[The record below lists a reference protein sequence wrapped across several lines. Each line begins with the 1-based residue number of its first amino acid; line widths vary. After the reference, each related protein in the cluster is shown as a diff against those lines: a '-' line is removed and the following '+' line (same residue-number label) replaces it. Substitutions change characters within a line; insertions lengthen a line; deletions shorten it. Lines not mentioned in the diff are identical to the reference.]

1 MPGQAEDVHQ
11 QALQAF
17 IAKDYRRAWKLCVGF
32 MARTADNRPL
42 WIEVYVLRL
51 QAYLLPSNVNAFMED
66 ALQTCDEIEKSFEVQ
81 VPVDNDLLHLEQ
93 LRQQCEG
100 HKKCFQSK
108 KTMVE
113 TLAKKE
119 VGAMD
124 LGDLFD
130 NVQFQKWA
138 KQEMDSAFKWNL
150 SGDTVDVSNGEKE
163 TEQEIKT
170 AKPKKEDMNS
180 RVLQLEQANKY
191 LSGKLEVLQSL
202 VCVVEE
208 LVKDN
213 QELKGRIKA
222 LESYASDCHGRDLKL
237 LKHRDEEHALRAQ
250 HLGEDQEWVAKHEFR
265 PSKLTLQQATQQRS
279 EESFVTADEQGRQE
293 DTSNVAGLLSRLQL

>member
-138 KQEMDSAFKWNL
+138 KQEMDSAFKWNP

-222 LESYASDCHGRDLKL
+222 
-237 LKHRDEEHALRAQ
+237 
-250 HLGEDQEWVAKHEFR
+250 
-265 PSKLTLQQATQQRS
+265 
-279 EESFVTADEQGRQE
+279 
-293 DTSNVAGLLSRLQL
+293 